1 MTEISPSKVL
11 KLVPE
16 ATAPQLSEFL
26 ELAEAMV
33 CKKVKPRRKPPRAP
47 SRSKTPGSSDR
58 ISLSGQSADVKANK
72 GLDSPTES
80 NSQFMKELKKLV
92 PPKDGGS
99 AVATIDFNKEFQN
112 KLLNLLEASNT
123 PTQFD
128 AEHFEKV
135 YKKLEKDPLSRSR
148 LENLHAARAH
158 KYGYAHFG
166 PKRLFRES
174 TKLAKKLK
182 SQAERRK
189 FRAGLK
195 GLLDFLN
202 QLNLMDLEKLLEKGD
217 SEGFKTLKL
226 PGLIQPETMCK
237 YLKDVPPIKL
247 IEFINRQRATK
258 IRTLLTKIS
267 SLAHFSQS
275 MTDFFAHDDALEPA
289 LAVVCDVLRNNDK
302 IGGVLDKNS
311 SFLSMA
317 QPYDKNRSKDD
328 HDVLDI
334 EKSKKTTNLRRP
346 QRSRQNCFFFQ
357 NGTCW
362 RRSCTFKHACNRCGS
377 SRHGRSDC
385 KEKKRRR
392 DRSERLSKSRR

>member
-1 MTEISPSKVL
+1 MDTKVLCQLSEMPDISPSKVR

-16 ATAPQLSEFL
+16 ATAAQLSEFL

-33 CKKVKPRRKPPRAP
+33 SEDVKRRRRSPRAP
-47 SRSKTPGSSDR
+47 SRSKTPGLSDG
-58 ISLSGQSADVKANK
+58 ISLAGESVDVKADK
-72 GLDSPTES
+72 KLKSPTEID
-80 NSQFMKELKKLV
+80 SQFMKELKKLV
-92 PPKDGGS
+92 PPESGGS
-99 AVATIDFNKEFQN
+99 AVPTVDFNKEFQH
-112 KLLNLLEASNT
+112 KLLNLLESSNT

-135 YKKLEKDPLSRSR
+135 YEKLVKDPLARSR

-174 TKLAKKLK
+174 TKIATKLK

-217 SEGFKTLKL
+217 PEGFKALKL
-226 PGLIQPETMCK
+226 PDLIKPETICK

-247 IEFINRQRATK
+247 VEFINRQKATEIRA
-258 IRTLLTKIS
+258 LLTKIS

-289 LAVVCDVLRNNDK
+289 LAVVCDVLRNNEK
-302 IGGVLDKNS
+302 MGGVLSKSS

-317 QPYDKNRSKDD
+317 QPYDKNRSKAD
-328 HDVLDI
+328 HDVVDI
-334 EKSKKTTNLRRP
+334 EKPKKSTNSWRP
-346 QRSRQNCFFFQ
+346 QRSRQHCFFFPE
-357 NGTCW
+357 W
-362 RRSCTFKHACNRCGS
+362 SM
-377 SRHGRSDC
+377 
-385 KEKKRRR
+385 
-392 DRSERLSKSRR
+392 L